1 MNTIDIYNLLKN
13 TQYYKNYHDIDKNS
27 LELFYKIEEDS
38 IIYKL
43 KEYLN
48 YINILLS
55 RGIDSENLEKYVFD
69 VIKNNNIRLFRK
81 SLSYVD
87 NIVYNEMMNLNSVK
101 MYTDSI
107 KNYDL
112 EYILKYGYYDLVS
125 YENEIFIQ
133 KIYYLFP

>member
-101 MYTDSI
+101 MYIDSI